1 MNKEDEGLF
10 GSAFKKWFL
19 NIFYNK
25 YSFKTYKFYMFSNTF
40 FFIHNAL
47 FFTYSL
53 YFAHL
58 FFLLQ

>member
-25 YSFKTYKFYMFSNTF
+25 YSFKMFFTYKFYMFSNNF
-40 FFIHNAL
+40 F
-47 FFTYSL
+47 YP
-53 YFAHL
+53 
-58 FFLLQ
+58 